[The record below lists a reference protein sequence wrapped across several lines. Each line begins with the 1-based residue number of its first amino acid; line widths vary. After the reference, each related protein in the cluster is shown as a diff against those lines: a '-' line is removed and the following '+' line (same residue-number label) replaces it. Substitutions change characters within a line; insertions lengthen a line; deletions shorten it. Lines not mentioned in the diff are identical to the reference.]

1 MKYEVHR
8 SVDIDVLTDV
18 VVNKAEPIV
27 VSKVSHVLLR
37 TGDQVV
43 HAEDVTAALE
53 KSIADVRADET
64 GGAGDDRP
72 GHVVSA
78 ARHSDR
84 H

>member
-37 TGDQVV
+37 TGDQFV
-43 HAEDVTAALE
+43 HAEDVTAPLE

-72 GHVVSA
+72 GHLVSA
-78 ARHSDR
+78 ARRPDQL
-84 H
+84 